1 MWASPREMGGKL
13 KILDIGRIWG
23 TRGRKGYDL
32 RSFRNRDYAERAS
45 QVYGGECRQAQIMKQ
60 RSHILVVDD
69 QPDNLL
75 VMEDALAVE
84 YDVHPATSGE
94 EAMMYLAAG
103 GRADLILLDVV
114 MPGLDGFEVCR
125 LLKASDST
133 CYIPIMFLTG
143 LDRPED
149 EEMGF
154 SLGAEDF
161 IHKPISPPVVRARV
175 RTHLALSRATRAL
188 QRRNA
193 DLELL
198 VAERTAEIS
207 EQSRRL
213 VSSKQE
219 VIAAQAATI
228 TAFCALAEARD
239 NETGNHIRRTQ
250 HYVRLLA
257 ETLRQ
262 HPRFREQ
269 LSEEV
274 IQLLFKSAPLHDVG
288 KVATPDAI
296 LLKRGKLTAEE
307 WVIMR
312 QHCEYGRNA
321 ILQAELALGTVET
334 GSFLRYA
341 AEIAY
346 SHHERWDGSG
356 YPQGLAGDDIP
367 LSARL
372 MAVAD
377 VYDALISRRVYKP
390 PFSHEDAVRMICEER
405 GLHFDPDIVEAM
417 LRQAGEFARIA
428 RDFRDEPEDDLLR
441 RAAPSVPVPPKS

>member
-1 MWASPREMGGKL
+1 
-13 KILDIGRIWG
+13 
-23 TRGRKGYDL
+23 
-32 RSFRNRDYAERAS
+32 
-45 QVYGGECRQAQIMKQ
+45 MKQ
-60 RSHILVVDD
+60 RAQVLIVDD
-69 QPDNLL
+69 QADNLL
-75 VMEDALAVE
+75 ILEDVLSE
-84 YDVHPATSGE
+84 HYDVHPATNGK
-94 EAMMYLAAG
+94 EALSFLDKG
-103 GRADLILLDVV
+103 GRVDLILLDVM
-114 MPGLDGFEVCR
+114 MPELDGFEVCR
-125 LLKASDST
+125 RLKSSET
-133 CYIPIMFLTG
+133 TRSIPVMFLTS

-149 EEMGF
+149 EELGF
-154 SLGAEDF
+154 ALGAEDF
-161 IHKPISPPVVRARV
+161 IHKPVSPPVVLARV

-198 VAERTAEIS
+198 VAERTAEIR
-207 EQSRRL
+207 EQAARL

-257 ETLRQ
+257 EALRE
-262 HPRFREQ
+262 HPRFRDQ
-269 LSEEV
+269 LNEEV

-296 LLKRGKLTAEE
+296 LLKQGKLTPEE
-307 WVIMR
+307 WEIMQR
-312 QHCEYGRNA
+312 HCESGRDA
-321 ILQAELALGTVET
+321 ILQAERAFGGESDE
-334 GSFLRYA
+334 SFLLYA

-346 SHHERWDGSG
+346 GHHERWDGRG
-356 YPQGLAGDDIP
+356 YPQGIAGDAIP

-390 PFSHEDAVRMICEER
+390 PFPHEQAIAMIIAER
-405 GLHFDPDIVEAM
+405 GRHFDPDIVDA
-417 LRQAGEFARIA
+417 LQQIAGDFAGIA
-428 RDFRDEPEDDLLR
+428 SSFRDEPEAD
-441 RAAPSVPVPPKS
+441 A

>member
-1 MWASPREMGGKL
+1 
-13 KILDIGRIWG
+13 
-23 TRGRKGYDL
+23 
-32 RSFRNRDYAERAS
+32 
-45 QVYGGECRQAQIMKQ
+45 MKQ
-60 RSHILVVDD
+60 RAHVLIVDD
-69 QPDNLL
+69 QADNLL
-75 VMEDALAVE
+75 ILEDVLSE
-84 YDVHPATSGE
+84 HYEVHPATSGS
-94 EAMMYLAAG
+94 EALTYLAG
-103 GRADLILLDVV
+103 GGGADLILLDVM
-114 MPGLDGFEVCR
+114 MPELDGFEVCR
-125 LLKASDST
+125 RLKASEST
-133 CYIPIMFLTG
+133 RNIPVMFLTG

-149 EEMGF
+149 EELGF

-161 IHKPISPPVVRARV
+161 IHKPISPAVVIARV

-188 QRRNA
+188 ERRNA

-213 VSSKQE
+213 VTSKQE

-250 HYVRLLA
+250 HYVRILA
-257 ETLRQ
+257 EALRE
-262 HPRFREQ
+262 HPRFKAE
-269 LSEEV
+269 LDEEV

-296 LLKRGKLTAEE
+296 LLKKGKLTPEE
-307 WVIMR
+307 WVIMK

-321 ILQAELALGTVET
+321 ILQAEKALGEVADA
-334 GSFLRYA
+334 SFLRYA

-346 SHHERWDGSG
+346 GHHERWDGTG
-356 YPQGLAGDDIP
+356 YPQGQSGDAIP

-390 PFSHEDAVRMICEER
+390 PFPHEQALAMIVEDR
-405 GLHFDPDIVEAM
+405 GSHFDPDIVDA
-417 LRQAGEFARIA
+417 LIQVASKFASIA
-428 RDFRDEPEDDLLR
+428 RNFRDEPDPDEVV
-441 RAAPSVPVPPKS
+441 A